1 MITVVCSS
9 QYPLDDFKEHVIK
22 TSGLHNKIEFLG
34 YENKGEFSLTEI
46 YNRGLKESK
55 NNIVVFLHNDLT
67 IETKQW
73 GNKLIKMFE
82 KNPEF
87 GIIGVAGS
95 KYMPESGQWWV
106 KPKKMYG
113 RVAHT
118 HEGKT
123 WLSSYSDDL
132 GQTLEEVVVCD
143 GVWFALDKTKI
154 KKEFNENVKGFH
166 FYDVT
171 FTFEN
176 YLEGVKIGVT
186 TAIRINHQSIGMT
199 NESWEK
205 NRVTFA
211 ETFKDKLPAI
221 VKRTIYKGQRFKI
234 NLSSLS
240 FNYESI
246 KDKMLAEIAIGLKK
260 LGHDVT
266 ITTILNPVMNKIVQ
280 KHGIKIY
287 HLQEP
292 PGFKLGDGKW
302 VLNTPNGLI
311 PSVEKTLYKVQDINF
326 DIIHVFND
334 ELIDQYNKLYP
345 DNDIINTQFVDG
357 LFISDIENDKVVKT
371 IKLTTDLDNV
381 KNPETINKIISEY
394 IKTL

>member
-1 MITVVCSS
+1 
-9 QYPLDDFKEHVIK
+9 
-22 TSGLHNKIEFLG
+22 
-34 YENKGEFSLTEI
+34 
-46 YNRGLKESK
+46 
-55 NNIVVFLHNDLT
+55 
-67 IETKQW
+67 
-73 GNKLIKMFE
+73 
-82 KNPEF
+82 
-87 GIIGVAGS
+87 
-95 KYMPESGQWWV
+95 
-106 KPKKMYG
+106 
-113 RVAHT
+113 
-118 HEGKT
+118 
-123 WLSSYSDDL
+123 
-132 GQTLEEVVVCD
+132 
-143 GVWFALDKTKI
+143 
-154 KKEFNENVKGFH
+154 
-166 FYDVT
+166 
-171 FTFEN
+171 
-176 YLEGVKIGVT
+176 
-186 TAIRINHQSIGMT
+186 MT

-211 ETFKDKLPAI
+211 ETFKDKLPSI

-246 KDKMLAEIAIGLKK
+246 KDKMLTEIAIGLKK

-287 HLQEP
+287 PLQEP

-302 VLNTPNGLI
+302 VLNTPNGPI

-334 ELIDQYNKLYP
+334 ELIDQYSKLYP

-357 LFISDIENDKVVKT
+357 LFISDVKNDKVVET

>member
-1 MITVVCSS
+1 MITIGFSTREHNPKFIEYLKKSS
-9 QYPLDDFKEHVIK
+9 GYK
-22 TSGLHNKIEFLG
+22 KIEVI
-34 YENKGEFSLTEI
+34 EKINNGEKSLPQVYNEI
-46 YNRGLKESK
+46 LEESK
-55 NNIVVFLHNDLT
+55 TDIVVLCHDDIYFDTTGWFHK
-67 IETKQW
+67 IEKH
-73 GNKLIKMFE
+73 FE
-82 KNPEF
+82 KSDY
-87 GIIGVAGS
+87 GILGVAGVTSLTDSGRWWDERKKMVGIVNHESEGKKWES
-95 KYMPESGQWWV
+95 KYSESFEN
-106 KPKKMYG
+106 KII
-113 RVAHT
+113 
-118 HEGKT
+118 
-123 WLSSYSDDL
+123 
-132 GQTLEEVVVCD
+132 QTLVVD
-143 GVWFALDKTKI
+143 GLFFAVHKKRI
-154 KKEFNENVKGFH
+154 KKSFDEDFKGFH
-166 FYDVT
+166 FYDT
-171 FTFEN
+171 SFSFSN
-176 YLEGVKIGVT
+176 HLEGVKVGVIT
-186 TAIRINHQSIGMT
+186 NIRITHKSIGMT
-199 NESWEK
+199 NEQWEQ
-205 NRVTFA
+205 NRMQFVNK
-211 ETFKDKLPAI
+211 FKDNLPAI

-246 KDKMLAEIAIGLKK
+246 KDKMLTEIAIGLKK

-302 VLNTPNGLI
+302 VLNTPNGPI

>member
-55 NNIVVFLHNDLT
+55 NNIVVFLHHDLT

-73 GNKLIKMFE
+73 ANKLIKMFE

-154 KKEFNENVKGFH
+154 KKEFNEDVKGFH

-280 KHGIKIY
+280 KHGVKIY